1 MKRCTGGSI
10 NIDTLY
16 EKTGFIERFYN
27 YIIFSIASVFFG
39 YITIRMVF
47 PVIKNRLHPLK
58 GFTAVLVFF
67 LCFLI
72 LWAVDKYLIRK
83 MNQKTAKA
91 AIITLIA
98 INAVLQVL
106 CVLELKVKPSW
117 DFGAIIN
124 AADDIS
130 AGRAV
135 RNWGYFQEY
144 PYNLYPAVIVGTFK
158 FLLGGN
164 PAAPYILNI
173 ICVTSSIIGACLLAN
188 KTYGQRAAVLTAL
201 FCLAATPLYLG
212 IPIVYTDTLSM
223 PFVIWTLYAWSF
235 IRNGGKRLILYGAL
249 IGLLSAAGFLVKQIA
264 ALGLAAF
271 VFDFI
276 INWKKYIPVAYQ
288 TKRSLLSFLKGTL
301 PLAAAFFTF
310 FLIISAFKF
319 YVDYKGFDNR
329 IDYNKSLP
337 YTHWLMM
344 GMNTMPSEGGTSSG
358 YGGFS
363 AQDLKY
369 SRAYSTSLDK
379 KIAEITIIKNRLS
392 QFGID
397 GYADFL
403 LKKIEWTWTDGT
415 YFVPVKLARY
425 PVRRTFLHRFV
436 LFSDGRA
443 NKLYLVFTQFVQM
456 ILLSMILT
464 GCIASL
470 KTGSDR
476 TFRLMSLMCLG
487 LMFFLL
493 FWETRSRYLIFMIP
507 VFAVMTVYGIT
518 LAFREVDKVSAY
530 LHRTLK
536 SLFKGSLEGT

>member
-1 MKRCTGGSI
+1 MILNI
-10 NIDTLY
+10 NTTY
-16 EKTGFIERFYN
+16 EKTGFMAKLYN
-27 YIIFSIASVFFG
+27 YILFSTASVFFG
-39 YITIRMVF
+39 YVTIRMVF

-58 GFTAVLVFF
+58 GFTAILVFS

-72 LWAVDKYLIRK
+72 LWAADKYLVRK
-83 MNQKTAKA
+83 MDQKTAKA
-91 AIITLIA
+91 AIFTLIA
-98 INAVLQVL
+98 INAALQVL
-106 CVLELKVKPSW
+106 CLFELKVKPSW

-124 AADDIS
+124 ASDDIS
-130 AGRAV
+130 AGRAI

-158 FLLGGN
+158 FLLGGYQ
-164 PAAPYILNI
+164 AAPYILNVL
-173 ICVTSSIIGACLLAN
+173 CVTSSIIGACLLAYR
-188 KTYGQRAAVLTAL
+188 TYGQRAAVLTAL
-201 FCLAATPLYLG
+201 FCLASTPLYLD

-223 PFVIWTLYAWSF
+223 PFVIWTVYAWSF
-235 IRNGGKRLILYGAL
+235 IRNGGKKLLLYGIL
-249 IGLLSAAGFLVKQIA
+249 IGLLSAMGFLIKQIA

-271 VFDFI
+271 IFDFI
-276 INWKKYIPVAYQ
+276 FNREKYVPAVYQ
-288 TKRSLLSFLKGTL
+288 TKKSLLNLLKGTL

-310 FLIISAFKF
+310 FLIVSAFKF
-319 YVDYKGFDNR
+319 YVDYRGFDNR
-329 IDYNKSLP
+329 IDYGKSLP

-369 SRAYSTSLDK
+369 SRTYKTSSDK
-379 KIAEITIIKNRLS
+379 KFAEIAVIKNRLF
-392 QFGID
+392 QFGVG

-415 YFVPVKLARY
+415 YYVPVKLARF

-443 NKLYLVFTQFVQM
+443 NKLYLIFSQFVQLM
-456 ILLSMILT
+456 ILSMILT

-470 KTGSDR
+470 KIPSDR

-530 LHRTLK
+530 LYRTLK
-536 SLFKGSLEGT
+536 LLLKGSLEGT